1 MLDVSR
7 MHTVRVTSF
16 GILCDF
22 RVSASS
28 WTERIGIYVDKLW
41 PYSRTQWITI
51 NQNCEPCHH
60 LVLGGLIIQY
70 FSFGRARS
78 SALYF
83 SLIIKLL
90 IRGLIITN
98 QLDRNTTLHP
108 ALFRHSNNLCI
119 RRWPHRYRSIRNRC
133 DPQPQH
139 CILLQYKKIKKHWIS
154 QCTLSLQR
162 TIRTQFIPP
171 ISISSAQVIRI
182 QEHFN

>member
-7 MHTVRVTSF
+7 MHTIRVTSF
-16 GILCDF
+16 AILCDF
-22 RVSASS
+22 KVSASS

-51 NQNCEPCHH
+51 NQNCEPCRH
-60 LVLGGLIIQY
+60 LVFGGLIIY
-70 FSFGRARS
+70 NSFRLAEAKNIHSQARS

-108 ALFRHSNNLCI
+108 ALFRHSNNLCF
-119 RRWPHRYRSIRNRC
+119 RRWYYRYRSIRNRC

-139 CILLQYKKIKKHWIS
+139 CILLLYKKITKA
-154 QCTLSLQR
+154 LNPSLNS
-162 TIRTQFIPP
+162 FPP
-171 ISISSAQVIRI
+171 
-182 QEHFN
+182 EDD